1 MHRNWGRALKKASKS
16 HFSVSFFYLFQSP
29 QGDSLAQLVE
39 HNTFNVGVLGSSPR
53 RITIRFIKSKK
64 TSENQRFSEVL
75 LFASYPKSAQYMAIS
90 GVQKGSKKFYTE
102 FAPFLGVNWLHFNI
116 LRRLRLLCPCF
127 LRELQR
133 EQYADNTA
141 LLSKYAKL
149 WIRLVNHLSALS
161 FLRIFH
167 LNNCLVDDKN

>member
-1 MHRNWGRALKKASKS
+1 M
-16 HFSVSFFYLFQSP
+16 QSIRF
-29 QGDSLAQLVE
+29 A
-39 HNTFNVGVLGSSPR
+39 NPR

-102 FAPFLGVNWLHFNI
+102 FAPFLGVSWLHFNI
-116 LRRLRLLCPCF
+116 LHRLRLLYTCS
-127 LRELQR
+127 LKELQR
-133 EQYADNTA
+133 EQYADITA

-149 WIRLVNHLSALS
+149 
-161 FLRIFH
+161 
-167 LNNCLVDDKN
+167 